1 MLQVSLFD
9 CFDWAGIFLLTR
21 TLICLHWVE
30 NPFRNGIETLMMLTR
45 VCIGVKL
52 RNPVLLNDEGVG
64 LKCFLLFTPKKDIRG
79 EKLLS

>member
-30 NPFRNGIETLMMLTR
+30 NSFRNGIETLMMLTR
-45 VCIGVKL
+45 VCIGVKP
-52 RNPVLLNDEGVG
+52 RNPV
-64 LKCFLLFTPKKDIRG
+64 
-79 EKLLS
+79 